1 MQITDYFSSAFEMLK
16 TQTNKINV
24 SGLGFT
30 VSIMQLT
37 PPEAVLNLQQVWA
50 QTDSSTDSVAT
61 LEDIPIT
68 QQQTQPALP
77 YQPF

>member
-1 MQITDYFSSAFEMLK
+1 
-16 TQTNKINV
+16 
-24 SGLGFT
+24 
-30 VSIMQLT
+30 MQLT